1 MKKEKIYQLLN
12 SEFERKLFEAALTN
26 LKDMGNPLR
35 YNNFAYSIRELSRHI
50 LYRLSPETDVIR
62 CSWFDPRIN
71 DGKATRA
78 QRAKYAIQGGFTDEI
93 LSQLGLNIVD
103 FNESILRIIKSI
115 SSLSKYTHV
124 NEGTFGM
131 EDEKVDETSKLVID
145 SFIEFAEAISECK
158 ETLNEFLDSRI
169 DDDLINTVISNSYQN
184 IQSLAP
190 HFSLDFHELS
200 GYNIKTIT
208 VDEVV
213 VDVYG
218 SIHVTLLYG
227 SRQERREGD
236 GLDLKE
242 AFPFEVEIKYPIREV
257 FPPEDYQ
264 INEFDVNTD
273 SWYGE
278 DE

>member
-1 MKKEKIYQLLN
+1 
-12 SEFERKLFEAALTN
+12 
-26 LKDMGNPLR
+26 
-35 YNNFAYSIRELSRHI
+35 
-50 LYRLSPETDVIR
+50 V
-62 CSWFDPRIN
+62 
-71 DGKATRA
+71 
-78 QRAKYAIQGGFTDEI
+78 QR
-93 LSQLGLNIVD
+93 V
-103 FNESILRIIKSI
+103 
-115 SSLSKYTHV
+115 
-124 NEGTFGM
+124 
-131 EDEKVDETSKLVID
+131 
-145 SFIEFAEAISECK
+145 
-158 ETLNEFLDSRI
+158 
-169 DDDLINTVISNSYQN
+169 
-184 IQSLAP
+184 
-190 HFSLDFHELS
+190 
-200 GYNIKTIT
+200 NIKTIT
-208 VDEVV
+208 VDKVV